1 MRIACL
7 CYVEKEGETNIV
19 SEVIKVYEF
28 RMKTNSYENITGI
41 SVWLLSAYLN
51 VSWQESKC
59 KIKSITRKI
68 FKNCK

>member
-51 VSWQESKC
+51 VSWQESKLQE
-59 KIKSITRKI
+59 KFLRIV
-68 FKNCK
+68 NDD